1 MNEPKR
7 VQIIR
12 PHQNIN
18 EFVYQRDNNS
28 QDYSYE
34 QVLLD
39 QKEYYTI
46 GWRRLHTIQSLPLH
60 ENWPITMGNGIVSVA
75 SGVV

>member
-18 EFVYQRDNNS
+18 EFVYQRDNNT
-28 QDYSYE
+28 QDHSYE
-34 QVLLD
+34 QILLD

-46 GWRRLHTIQSLPLH
+46 
-60 ENWPITMGNGIVSVA
+60 
-75 SGVV
+75 